1 MTVYVGFVILA
12 LLIGLCIKSNQ
23 MFKLYI
29 FLLAVGLAI
38 LAYHMDVLPES
49 DLANHHGWIDLF
61 RRNEISS
68 SYSFSRSN
76 IGSFLYFWLISF
88 LPDNNYFQAISV
100 FICYILMFSLA
111 YQVCKDND
119 APKSVFWVCIAAILT
134 AYNFYMMANC
144 IRYWLV
150 FSVFFYLLYNE
161 LVRKK
166 SKLLIWA
173 GYILLIF
180 FHYGALLLVAARI
193 VALVLISTKNLRKV
207 KFTDLILLAICGV
220 SAVFLLKSSYFA
232 TTITEKIQGYSTYE
246 TRGTWQTIVGFL
258 RVITVCVLIYHA
270 FKTADDKYKEYFI
283 AILCVCA
290 IPILDY
296 DNYTLI
302 LRFGDAVI
310 ATASVAIVLSSK
322 ASTHQEITLRKMTL
336 YDILLV
342 MCMMV
347 CFAAFIMF
355 DYQHLT
361 FNF

>member
-29 FLLAVGLAI
+29 FLLSLGLAV

-61 RRNEISS
+61 RREKITF
-68 SYSFSRSN
+68 SYSFSRLN
-76 IGSFLYFWLISF
+76 AGSFVYFWLLSF

-119 APKSVFWVCIAAILT
+119 APKSVFWVCVAAILT

-150 FSVFFYLLYNE
+150 FSVFFYLLYSE
-161 LVRKK
+161 LVGKK
-166 SKLLIWA
+166 SKLPIWA
-173 GYILLIF
+173 GYVLLVA

-193 VALVLISTKNLRKV
+193 VALVVNNTKNPRKV
-207 KFTDLILLAICGV
+207 KLTNLVLLAACGV
-220 SAVFLLKSSYFA
+220 GAVLLLKSSFFSTA
-232 TTITEKIQGYSTYE
+232 ITEKIQGYATYD

-258 RVITVCVLIYHA
+258 RVITVCVLIYHG

-283 AILCVCA
+283 AILCICA
-290 IPILDY
+290 IPVLDY
-296 DNYTLI
+296 NNYTLI

-310 ATASVAIVLSSK
+310 ATASVAIVLSDKIS
-322 ASTHQEITLRKMTL
+322 AHPGIALNRMNL
-336 YDILLV
+336 YKLLLFA
-342 MCMMV
+342 CMAI